1 MPDIQSMFKEAW
13 SSARA
18 GVNAAEAEAEKV
30 LGRIGVTPEDVRRH
44 ARELGE
50 RLDSQRR
57 GLERGL
63 DDAVRRAANRF
74 RIPTRD
80 DLETLQKRLD
90 AVAERVDALTRREAA
105 PQPSAPRQEQG
116 E

>member
-1 MPDIQSMFKEAW
+1 MPDIQSMFKDAW

-18 GVNAAEAEAEKV
+18 GVTAAEAEAEKV
-30 LGRIGVTPEDVRRH
+30 LGRMGLSTDGVRRQ

-50 RLDSQRR
+50 RIDRERR
-57 GLERGL
+57 ELERNL

-80 DLETLQKRLD
+80 DLETLQRRLD
-90 AVAERVDALTRREAA
+90 AVAERVDALAKREPAA
-105 PQPSAPRQEQG
+105 PPPPRQEQG